1 MRGLFGGE
9 RRQADQGL
17 YASILDLG
25 GSAVKALV
33 IERSG
38 DQIII
43 HGRGRAESLGA
54 ILEGG
59 EPGDLGGLVNI
70 CERALRTAEDTTS
83 EGGGPAIVP
92 DEVLV
97 SVPTIW
103 LRGAVGWASVG
114 RSTVESTIDAEEC
127 RAPVIQA
134 GRHALRN
141 LGRAT
146 GAGKWELV
154 DATLVTFSIDGRP
167 ATEPVGLR
175 GHLLE
180 ATCMV
185 AAAPRKLLDTVR
197 RVSDMLKL
205 EPPYLVA
212 EPFALA
218 AASPSDA
225 LLIEVGAQSTGLI
238 LTRCGAPVAFGGVPV
253 GGSAFTKALATT
265 FSIPLSRAEALK
277 RAYGAG
283 ELSGEGTQAF
293 RSALA
298 RPLSLWWSAVNG
310 ELRSWKHVRRAWTP
324 EVLLC
329 GGVGELPDMLA
340 LLCAAR
346 WMDIL
351 PFPRTPHVRLWDG
364 STVSQVVDRTGARW
378 QQSNV
383 VTLSLAAWVLRDSGV
398 LAADGILRASLGI
411 GSQV

>member
-1 MRGLFGGE
+1 MRSLLG
-9 RRQADQGL
+9 RQRKQADDGL
-17 YASILDLG
+17 YASVLDLG

-38 DQIII
+38 DQITIR
-43 HGRGRAESLGA
+43 GRGRAESVGA
-54 ILEGG
+54 ISEGG
-59 EPGDLGGLVNI
+59 EPGDLGALVNA
-70 CERALRTAEDTTS
+70 CERALRAAEDSTVKES
-83 EGGGPAIVP
+83 GPGIVP

-97 SVPTIW
+97 SVPTAW
-103 LRGAVGWASVG
+103 LRGSVGWHSVE
-114 RSTVESTIDAEEC
+114 RHAVEATIDAEEC
-127 RAPVIQA
+127 REPVVHA

-154 DATLVTFSIDGRP
+154 DATLVTFSVDGRP
-167 ATEPVGLR
+167 VTEPVGLR

-185 AAAPRKLLDTVR
+185 TAAPRTLLDTLR
-197 RVSDMLKL
+197 QISDMLKL
-205 EPPYLVA
+205 EPPHLVA

-238 LTRCGAPVAFGGVPV
+238 LTRCAAPVAFGGIHL
-253 GGSAFTKALATT
+253 GGAALTKALAST

-277 RAYGAG
+277 RAYSGG
-283 ELSGEGTQAF
+283 ELSDDGMQAF
-293 RSALA
+293 HSALV
-298 RPLSLWWSAVNG
+298 RPLALWWSAVS
-310 ELRSWKHVRRAWTP
+310 EQLRSWKHVRRAWTP
-324 EVLLC
+324 DILLC
-329 GGVGELPDMLA
+329 GGVGELPDVLA
-340 LLCAAR
+340 LLSAAR

-364 STVSQVVDRTGARW
+364 STVAQVVDRTGTRW

-383 VTLSLAAWVLRDSGV
+383 VALSLAAWVLRDSGV
-398 LAADGILRASLGI
+398 LAADGVLRASLGI